1 MYNTTN
7 QLAQALNQRLV
18 HFRLLAEAVPLMV
31 PTAVPLQDSTGSQLF
46 VLAADRLPGGKLE
59 QESILSMS
67 YTATCCGDDIGIG
80 GVYAAALSCTVNGTL
95 SLLDMKIR
103 AEIGAE
109 VDGSVEWLPLG
120 TFVVT
125 DCRRSDDHTEF
136 TAYDGAY
143 YALGGAY
150 APTVRS
156 GSTVAAVLEDL
167 AEQCGLTVEQSTLDM
182 GTMRVDGDLSG
193 HTCREMLGYLAA
205 LCGKNAVVTREGAIR
220 FVWFAKFG
228 EEVTPDNYYSGELS
242 NGGAAKLAGLTC
254 TVPGEDEDS
263 REGQTL
269 TAGDSTLAVTVECP
283 YMTQSR
289 LDFIWSEVGGYAYPM
304 ADIGYYGGALTEP
317 GDIVKV
323 TNREGVTISVPVM
336 QVQLSMDGGCKCQIS
351 AFGQAD
357 TSKVSGRVGPIQ
369 RQMQQVLKGIAEGIY
384 DGKDGVP
391 GKDGKDGESS
401 YVHIKYA
408 PVANPTDAQM
418 TETPSDYI
426 GICTD
431 HNLADPATASSYTW
445 SRFTGQDGEDGTPGK
460 DGTNGK
466 DVYVHFA
473 YALSADGTE
482 GFSVKSFSGA
492 LYIGVRTDNTQADST
507 NPADYSWSRFKGEQG
522 QQGLQG
528 LQGPQGEQGI
538 QGENGLTSYFHV
550 KYSAKENPTSASD
563 MSETP
568 NVYIG
573 TYVDFT
579 AADSTDP
586 QKYTWHRFQGLQ
598 GEKGDQGI
606 PGVGTDGKTSYLHI
620 KYSDDGGKT
629 FTANSGET
637 PGSYIGQYTD
647 FTQADSTS
655 VSKYTWSKIQGDT
668 GPQGPQGEQGN
679 KGDTGISVESVTRYY
694 QLADTAPTKPT
705 TKTPSS
711 AWTTT
716 EPGYAEDNPDHLYLV
731 DRTIYEDETYQYSDV
746 SLSSSYEASKA
757 AYQRAQEA
765 QEAADAAAED
775 AAEAL
780 EAANGAMTSANGK
793 NKVFHQS
800 TAPTTSDGLTAG
812 DIWFDTGNDNRINTW
827 TGSAWSAFELGEN
840 AIANLSITNAKIA
853 DATIQSA
860 KIANLDAGKLT
871 TGTLDSDRIN
881 TDTLFAKEIIATG
894 SITGAVLK
902 TGDNFSVD
910 KYGNLEAT
918 NATVNRNLY
927 LYDSINDITYTIE
940 ADGGLGTNSDFHVGE
955 DLYVGGDAH
964 GLDGIFTIKAQSISI
979 PDVSPGIP
987 ESGTLGVSISGYKP
1001 IGIAGW
1007 TTGTATG
1014 NSLFS
1019 VPRLYLDGTTCHY
1032 LVRNM
1037 HASDSYSCTLTV
1049 YVLYVA
1055 Y

>member
-1 MYNTTN
+1 MYNTTS
-7 QLAQALNQRLV
+7 AQRTALET
-18 HFRLLAEAVPLMV
+18 HPIHMRLLAEAVPLMV

-59 QESILSMS
+59 QEEILSMS

-136 TAYDGAY
+136 TAYDAAY

-182 GTMRVDGDLSG
+182 GTMRVDGDLSV

-205 LCGKNAVVTREGAIR
+205 LCGKNAVVTREGEIR
-220 FVWFAKFG
+220 FVWFAKSG
-228 EEVTPDNYYSGELS
+228 ETVTPDNYYSGELS

-289 LDFIWSEVGGYAYPM
+289 LDSIWSEVGGYAYPM

-317 GDIVKV
+317 GDIVNV

-507 NPADYSWSRFKGEQG
+507 NPADYTWSRMKGEQG
-522 QQGLQG
+522 
-528 LQGPQGEQGI
+528 
-538 QGENGLTSYFHV
+538 
-550 KYSAKENPTSASD
+550 
-563 MSETP
+563 ET
-568 NVYIG
+568 G
-573 TYVDFT
+573 
-579 AADSTDP
+579 A
-586 QKYTWHRFQGLQ
+586 
-598 GEKGDQGI
+598 
-606 PGVGTDGKTSYLHI
+606 
-620 KYSDDGGKT
+620 
-629 FTANSGET
+629 
-637 PGSYIGQYTD
+637 
-647 FTQADSTS
+647 
-655 VSKYTWSKIQGDT
+655 T
-668 GPQGPQGEQGN
+668 GPQGPQGKQGN
-679 KGDTGISVESVTRYY
+679 KGDTGVSVESVTRYY

-705 TKTPSS
+705 LKTPSS

-731 DRTIYEDETYQYSDV
+731 DRTIFEDETYQYSDV

-765 QEAADAAAED
+765 QEAADAAQEAADAAAED

-793 NKVFHQS
+793 NRVYHQS
-800 TAPTTSDGLTAG
+800 SAPTAPEGGHIVG
-812 DIWFDTGNDNRINTW
+812 DIWFDTSADNQICIWN
-827 TGSAWSAFELGEN
+827 GSGWSISRLGED
-840 AIANLSITNAKIA
+840 AIKDLSITNAKIA
-853 DATIQSA
+853 DATIGYA
-860 KIANLDAGKLT
+860 KIASLDMGAATTGKLKAQFI
-871 TGTLDSDRIN
+871 DVDE
-881 TDTLFAKEIIATG
+881 LFA
-894 SITGAVLK
+894 
-902 TGDNFSVD
+902 D
-910 KYGNLEAT
+910 
-918 NATVNRNLY
+918 
-927 LYDSINDITYTIE
+927 
-940 ADGGLGTNSDFHVGE
+940 
-955 DLYVGGDAH
+955 
-964 GLDGIFTIKAQSISI
+964 TIKAKVIDI
-979 PDVSPGIP
+979 LNGTYYTEDETYDPDETFASEGFGRIRLVTYTDSRGNTAYKIAIECGTSYDSDDESYGSTRFVFDSTKGLTIETGGYTAEGATVGLTCDAVDCANLDVRDAMNCEEGHVTKLYASKLNGRDVPEL
-987 ESGTLGVSISGYKP
+987 ESGRVSVTAAAAT
-1001 IGIAGW
+1001 AGSVHIDF
-1007 TTGTATG
+1007 GTAFTSTPAITVTPHISAPQNAHVGVANTSKTG
-1014 NSLFS
+1014 FDLTYWRSS
-1019 VPRLYLDGTTCHY
+1019 AGT
-1032 LVRNM
+1032 M
-1037 HASDSYSCTLTV
+1037 TV
-1049 YVLYVA
+1049 SWMA
-1055 Y
+1055 CG